1 MPTDPTELDEA
12 IAQRYAQL
20 ADELDDETAYQVL
33 VELADLLLH
42 RAQTTGADVDEVI
55 EVAGGLLD
63 ALADDSPARAAPLYQ
78 LGLAHALLG
87 ERGST
92 AEFRTAVGYLRQLR
106 PLLDD
111 SAPEVAEIVARIGL
125 ITAQLVINLD
135 AFEHVDDALAD
146 LNTALGVLPESQLR
160 SQVRFTRGLM
170 HLTRYLSASGDEVDH
185 RTATVDLGEALDEL
199 PEGQTA
205 DACHIGLAFLL
216 LTKGFPAELRHGRID
231 AGVVDRTSLT
241 LPTDEL
247 AEVRG
252 HLDALSPASADSG
265 AMTTLKV
272 LFQAAGNI
280 EDSTREDWET
290 AISELDDAARDWPE
304 DTPGKPE
311 IAALQAS
318 FAAKIAEITGSSA
331 DADAATTQI
340 AAAAAALPSDHPVRS
355 LLLSGLRNTSVMPGK
370 KLSDLDPV
378 QQTSVVRRLEQAL
391 EYFPDDDPDRAAV
404 LTPLASA
411 LLASVAGDRAQSPE
425 SLARI
430 RELTEQAIRRGS
442 ADPVNTGINHFL
454 LGVAAGF
461 QAITDR
467 AKDLLDSSMTHVR
480 RADELLP
487 ADHNLRPLLMPWLS
501 TMLTQRFMAYGGQED
516 LDAARYY
523 AAGSDAHDFVARFTA
538 AVSRIS
544 PHQYDSSTVDQ
555 AIADLADMLAEMSPT
570 DVLRPRVASTLGSF
584 RLLRSM
590 LSGNE
595 FSLDGVDHDEA
606 RSATAAVLDAV
617 HQMPD
622 HHIDQPNEVLGAAI
636 ACVGQALA
644 TRDLTLLNKGI
655 AMMVEV
661 CGKPD
666 LYPRERRGAL
676 DALATALRTRY
687 EFTRAP
693 RDLSN
698 AIDRFEQ
705 VLREFDL
712 EPGAFETANLLN
724 SLADCYFT
732 RGDSVR
738 RDQQRAVTTGLES
751 LRERARNV
759 LLQSSAHRALETATT
774 ATGEAAEVSR
784 WCLAAGQPEAAVQAL
799 ELGRGMVLHA
809 ATVEANIPTL
819 LRDNGRAE
827 LADRWESEVGQQ
839 QPWDVGG
846 DAAVRVADAAL
857 PSDLRYRVLEA
868 FEGTVAEA
876 QLLSPPPVADIAAG
890 LRAART
896 QALVYLLPGV
906 AVLVTADGRVERVE
920 SPQLTEDGPVA
931 GFDRLQRERARRGDA
946 VDEQWRPALEGVC
959 DWAWTAVLN
968 PVLDLVAAGSRERP
982 LRIVLVP
989 VGKLGTV
996 PWHAARRR
1004 VPGGG
1009 VRYVCQDA
1017 IICYAASARQFV
1029 EAGRRETRSW
1039 DSEPVLVRMP
1049 ELHWSR
1055 HEMGYIHDAYYRNGS
1070 YLGKPPDPKRRTRRR
1085 EPLPK
1090 PAEVLAQL
1098 PTASLLHLACHATPA
1113 ELPTE
1118 SALLL
1123 GSGEVLPVQDI
1134 LRQARDR
1141 PRDAAGALVVLAAC
1155 ASDLT
1160 DRQYD
1165 EVLTLSTAFLAA
1177 GAAAVV
1183 GTRWE
1188 VLDLPTAMFMIVFHH
1203 YLNTGY
1209 QDPANALRAAQL
1221 WMLDPRRRPL
1231 PDIPEELAAF
1241 FAEIDPAA
1249 PVHWAAFTYQGR

>member
-1 MPTDPTELDEA
+1 MTTDPTELDEA

-20 ADELDDETAYQVL
+20 TEELDDETAYRLL

-42 RAQTTGADVDEVI
+42 RAQTTGADVDDVI
-55 EVAGGLLD
+55 QVAGSLLSS
-63 ALADDSPARAAPLYQ
+63 LAEDSPARAAPLYQ
-78 LGLAHALLG
+78 LGLAHALRA
-87 ERGST
+87 ERG
-92 AEFRTAVGYLRQLR
+92 AEEEFRTAVDYLRQLR
-106 PLLDD
+106 PLLTDD
-111 SAPEVAEIVARIGL
+111 AAEIVARIGL
-125 ITAQLVINLD
+125 INAQLVLTLE
-135 AFEHVDDALAD
+135 AFEEIDAALAD
-146 LNTALGVLPESQLR
+146 LNQAFELLPDSQLR
-160 SQVRFTRGLM
+160 DRVRFTRGLM
-170 HLTRYLSASGDEVDH
+170 HLSRYLSVGGAETDH
-185 RTATVDLGEALDEL
+185 RAATDDLTSTLRNPSADVR
-199 PEGQTA
+199 TA

-216 LTKGFPAELRHGRID
+216 LTKDLPAELRHGRID
-231 AGVVDRTSLT
+231 AGLIDRTSLA

-247 AEVRG
+247 AEVRH
-252 HLDALSPASADSG
+252 HLDALSPTGADSG
-265 AMTTLKV
+265 AITTLKV
-272 LFQAAGNI
+272 LLQAASNLD
-280 EDSTREDWET
+280 DSTREDWET
-290 AISELDDAARDWPE
+290 AISQLDDATRDWSE
-304 DTPGKPE
+304 DQPGKPE
-311 IAALQAS
+311 IVALQAGL
-318 FAAKIAEITGSSA
+318 AAKLAEVTGSPQA
-331 DADAATTQI
+331 TDAATNQI
-340 AAAAAALPSDHPVRS
+340 AAAAAALPPDHPMRS
-355 LLLSGLRNTSVMPGK
+355 LLLTGLRTTSVMPGK
-370 KLSDLDPV
+370 RPSDPAEHAAVL
-378 QQTSVVRRLEQAL
+378 RRLEQAL
-391 EYFPDDDPDRAAV
+391 EHFSDDDPDRASV
-404 LTPLASA
+404 LTPLTSA
-411 LLASVAGDRAQSPE
+411 LLRSVATDRAQSTQ
-425 SLARI
+425 SLARV
-430 RELTEQAIRRGS
+430 RELTEQAIQRGR

-454 LGVAAGF
+454 LGVAEGF

-467 AKDLLDSSMTHVR
+467 AEGLLDSSVAHVQ

-487 ADHNLRPLLMPWLS
+487 ADHGLRPLMMPWLS
-501 TMLTQRFMAYGGQED
+501 TMLTQRFMAFGGQED

-523 AAGSDAHDFVARFTA
+523 AAGSDGSDFVARFTA

-544 PHQYDSSTVDQ
+544 PHRLDSD
-555 AIADLADMLAEMSPT
+555 AMDRLAADLEQMLAEMSPT
-570 DVLRPRVASTLGSF
+570 DVLQPRIASTLGSV

-590 LSGNE
+590 LKGNE
-595 FSLDGVDHDEA
+595 FTLDGVDRDEA
-606 RSATAAVLDAV
+606 RSATNAVLDAV
-617 HQMPD
+617 QQMPE
-622 HHIDQPNEVLGAAI
+622 HHVDQRNESLGAAI

-644 TRDLTLLNKGI
+644 TRDLALLNKGI
-655 AMMVEV
+655 GMMVEI

-705 VLREFDL
+705 VLREFEL

-732 RGDSVR
+732 RGDNVR
-738 RDQQRAVTTGLES
+738 RDHERAVAIGLES

-759 LLQSSAHRALETATT
+759 LLQSSAHRALETANT

-784 WCLAAGQPEAAVQAL
+784 WCLTAGQPEAAVQAL

-809 ATVEANIPTL
+809 ATVEANMPTL
-819 LRDNGRAE
+819 LRDNGHAE

-839 QPWDVGG
+839 QPWDVG
-846 DAAVRVADAAL
+846 DAGVVRVADAAL
-857 PSDLRYRVLEA
+857 PSDLRYRVLRA
-868 FEGTVAEA
+868 FEGTAAEA
-876 QLLSPPPVADIAAG
+876 QLLSPPLVADIAAG
-890 LRAART
+890 LRTARS

-931 GFDRLQRERARRGDA
+931 RFDRLQRERARRGDA
-946 VDEQWRPALEGVC
+946 VDEQWQPALENVC

-968 PVLDLVAAGSRERP
+968 PVLDVVAAASRERP

-1004 VPGGG
+1004 VPGGK

-1029 EAGRRETRSW
+1029 EAGRREARSW
-1039 DSEPVLVRMP
+1039 ASEPVLVRMP

-1055 HEMGYIHDAYYRNGS
+1055 HEMGYIHDAYYRDGS

-1113 ELPTE
+1113 ELPIE

-1123 GSGEVLPVQDI
+1123 GSGEMLPVQDI

-1160 DRQYD
+1160 DRQHD

-1177 GAAAVV
+1177 GAVGV
-1183 GTRWE
+1183 IGTRWE

-1209 QDPANALRAAQL
+1209 PDPANALRAAQL

-1241 FAEIDPAA
+1241 FAEVDPAA